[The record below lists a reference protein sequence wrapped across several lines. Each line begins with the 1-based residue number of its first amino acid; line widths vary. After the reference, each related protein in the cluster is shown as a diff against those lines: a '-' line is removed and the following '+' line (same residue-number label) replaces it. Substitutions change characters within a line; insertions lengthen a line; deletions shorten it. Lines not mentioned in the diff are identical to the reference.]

1 MSVCRIEETWR
12 LWRKFQED
20 YSSFEDWLNVAERS
34 AAEPNSSDVPYTN
47 AKEELQ
53 KYEVWF
59 QQNA

>member
-53 KYEVWF
+53 KYEV
-59 QQNA
+59 